1 MNALQNIE
9 QTWQD
14 WVSVNLKRK
23 VPVNT
28 LASTLVEHGMPE
40 AALELLRQHNLSISC
55 PEIDLSKNQVS
66 LPDKDVSVLFASSS
80 PMVVVIDNFLHNKEC
95 KQLIKHADTELLD
108 SKVVNPDDGKSVQHQ
123 GRTSSSTSYQRG
135 ETPLVKKIEDRISA
149 LLNWPVKNGEG
160 LQILKYKKGGE
171 YRPHFDFFDP
181 KLESSANI
189 VKKGGQRV
197 GTFLMYLSDV
207 EAGGGTA
214 FPNVGFEIR
223 PKAGM
228 ALYFANTK
236 MTGQIDEQTLHAG
249 LPVTSGVKYLA
260 TKWLRQEAYE

>member
-1 MNALQNIE
+1 MNALQTIE
-9 QTWQD
+9 ETWQD
-14 WVSVNLKRK
+14 WISVNLKRK
-23 VPVNT
+23 VPVET
-28 LASTLVEHGMPE
+28 LASTLTEHGMPE
-40 AALELLRQHNLSISC
+40 AALELMNQHKVSISL
-55 PEIDLSKNQVS
+55 PKIDLSTNQVS
-66 LPDKDVSVLFASSS
+66 LPDKEVSILFASAN
-80 PMVVVIDNFLHNKEC
+80 PTVVVIDNFLHSKEC
-95 KQLIKHADTELLD
+95 KQLIKQADTELLD
-108 SKVVNPDDGKSVQHQ
+108 SKVINPDDGKAVPHK

-149 LLNWPVKNGEG
+149 FLNWPVENGEG

-181 KLESSANI
+181 KLESSADI
-189 VKKGGQRV
+189 VKQGGQRV

-207 EAGGGTA
+207 KAGGGTA
-214 FPNVGFEIR
+214 FPNVSFEVR

-260 TKWLRQEAYE
+260 TKWLRQEAYV